1 MPDFPFHGDNAPNPD
16 FLPYGL
22 LISRSSRLRGS
33 LQYERPAYLQSH
45 GLKDCQAGAF
55 TFFNSAG
62 ETSVYRTR
70 LGRYSQI
77 GEGSV
82 IGPPEH
88 PTDWFSSHPFA
99 FTRPRFM
106 PNIYLLPDF
115 ERLGPADHDDPGFAA
130 TAPNLTVIGHE
141 AYIGAGCFV
150 KRGVTIGDGAL
161 IGARSV
167 VTRDVP
173 PYAVMAGTP
182 ARQIRLRF
190 AERLVER
197 FLALQWWRYDLAP
210 WKARVD
216 FRQVEATLDFFEE
229 RLALGE
235 LQPLRPDTYQLSV
248 GANRASLT
256 ALAAP
261 LFFA

>member
-1 MPDFPFHGDNAPNPD
+1 MTEFPFRGENPPNPD

-22 LISRSSRLRGS
+22 LVNQTSKLRGTV
-33 LQYERPAYLQSH
+33 QYERPAYLQGH
-45 GLKDCQAGAF
+45 RLKDCQVGAF
-55 TFFNSAG
+55 AFFNAAG
-62 ETSVYRTR
+62 DTSVYRTR

-88 PTDWFSSHPFA
+88 PTDWFSSHPYA
-99 FTRPRFM
+99 FTRPRYM
-106 PNIYLLPDF
+106 PGIYLLPDF
-115 ERLGPADHDDPGFAA
+115 ERLAPGELEDPGFVA
-130 TAPNLTVIGHE
+130 TVPNLTVIGHE
-141 AYIGAGCFV
+141 AYIGAGTFI

-173 PYAVMAGTP
+173 PYAVMVGSP
-182 ARQIRLRF
+182 ARLLRLRF
-190 AERLVER
+190 AEKFVER
-197 FLALQWWRYDLAP
+197 FLKLQWWRYDLAP
-210 WKARVD
+210 FKQRVD
-216 FRQVEATLDFFEE
+216 FSKVEATLDFFEE

-235 LQPLRPDTYQLSV
+235 LQPLRPDTYQISV
-248 GANRASLT
+248 GGERARIKPLDK
-256 ALAAP
+256 P